1 MIFGL
6 VFLGVLLVATPV
18 PAADKGVQHVVGTVT
33 AIDHKHIEVKTPNK
47 AVPVSVKLT
56 KNVQFKNK
64 NNPAS
69 TNPPDVGDRVI
80 IEATKDNKKLV
91 AIIVYYSAIR
101 QIPSAPQ

>member
-1 MIFGL
+1 MIFGIL
-6 VFLGVLLVATPV
+6 FLGVLLLATPV
-18 PAADKGVQHVVGTVT
+18 SANKGVQHVVGTVT

-56 KNVQFKNK
+56 KLVQFKNK

-69 TNPPDVGDRVI
+69 TNPPGVGDRVI

-91 AIIVYYSAIR
+91 ATIVYYSTIR
-101 QIPSAPQ
+101 QVPSAPQ

>member
-1 MIFGL
+1 MIFGIL
-6 VFLGVLLVATPV
+6 FLGVLLFATPV
-18 PAADKGVQHVVGTVT
+18 SAADKGVQHVVGTVA

-56 KNVQFKNK
+56 KHVQFKNK

-69 TNPPDVGDRVI
+69 TNPPGVGDRVI

-91 AIIVYYSAIR
+91 ATIVYYSTIR
-101 QIPSAPQ
+101 QVPSAPQ

>member
-1 MIFGL
+1 MIFGIL
-6 VFLGVLLVATPV
+6 FLGILLLATPV
-18 PAADKGVQHVVGTVT
+18 SADKGVQHVVGTVT

-56 KNVQFKNK
+56 KHVQFKNK

-69 TNPPDVGDRVI
+69 TNPPGVGDRVI

-91 AIIVYYSAIR
+91 ATIVYYSTIR
-101 QIPSAPQ
+101 QVPIAPQ

>member
-1 MIFGL
+1 MIFGIL
-6 VFLGVLLVATPV
+6 FLGVLLLATPV
-18 PAADKGVQHVVGTVT
+18 SANTGVQHVVGTVT

-56 KNVQFKNK
+56 KHVQFKNK

-69 TNPPDVGDRVI
+69 TNPPGIGDRVI

-91 AIIVYYSAIR
+91 ATIVYYSTIR
-101 QIPSAPQ
+101 QMPSAPQ

>member
-1 MIFGL
+1 MIFGSM
-6 VFLGVLLVATPV
+6 FLGTLLLATPV
-18 PAADKGVQHVVGTVT
+18 SADKGVQHVVGTVT

-69 TNPPDVGDRVI
+69 TTPPGVGDRVI
-80 IEATKDNKKLV
+80 IEAMKDNKKLV
-91 AIIVYYSAIR
+91 ATIVYYSAINQMR
-101 QIPSAPQ
+101 SVPQ

>member
-1 MIFGL
+1 MIFGIL
-6 VFLGVLLVATPV
+6 FLGVLLLATPV
-18 PAADKGVQHVVGTVT
+18 SANTGVQHVVGTVT

-56 KNVQFKNK
+56 KHVQFKNK

-69 TNPPDVGDRVI
+69 TNPPGVGDRVI

-91 AIIVYYSAIR
+91 ATIVYYSTIR
-101 QIPSAPQ
+101 QMPSAPQ

>member
-1 MIFGL
+1 MIFGIL
-6 VFLGVLLVATPV
+6 FLGVLLLATPV
-18 PAADKGVQHVVGTVT
+18 SANKGVQHVVGTVT

-56 KNVQFKNK
+56 KHVQFKNK

-69 TNPPDVGDRVI
+69 TTPPGVGDRVI

-91 AIIVYYSAIR
+91 ATIVYYSTIR
-101 QIPSAPQ
+101 QVPVAPQ

>member
-1 MIFGL
+1 MIFGIL
-6 VFLGVLLVATPV
+6 FLGVLLLATPV
-18 PAADKGVQHVVGTVT
+18 SANKGVQHVVGTVT

-56 KNVQFKNK
+56 KHVQFKNK

-69 TNPPDVGDRVI
+69 TNPPGVGDRVI

-91 AIIVYYSAIR
+91 ATIVYYSTFR
-101 QIPSAPQ
+101 QVPSAPQ

>member
-1 MIFGL
+1 MIFGIL
-6 VFLGVLLVATPV
+6 FLGVLLLATPV
-18 PAADKGVQHVVGTVT
+18 SANTGVQHVVGTVT

-56 KNVQFKNK
+56 KHVQFKNK

-69 TNPPDVGDRVI
+69 TNPPGVGDRVI

-91 AIIVYYSAIR
+91 ATIVYYSTIR
-101 QIPSAPQ
+101 QVPSAPQ

>member
-1 MIFGL
+1 MIFGII
-6 VFLGVLLVATPV
+6 FLGVLLLATP
-18 PAADKGVQHVVGTVT
+18 ASADKGVQHVVGTVT

-47 AVPVSVKLT
+47 TVPVSVKLT
-56 KNVQFKNK
+56 KDVQFKNK

-91 AIIVYYSAIR
+91 ATIVYYSAIKH
-101 QIPSAPQ
+101 IPSAPQ